1 MPPSSLVARTR
12 ALSHRRAPIL
22 RAAKRELSGDA
33 TAAGR
38 AEDRPLLLSDSDL
51 ARLSTA
57 RDRRVT
63 LPILILEPLLPG
75 QRITF
80 GSPDP
85 KFGLLVEHLL
95 SDGNNAKEIGMIGIN
110 PHTGRPLNLGVT
122 VPISASMIKTQ
133 GGMITIEAT
142 GGRRFECDGEPWKD
156 STDSFYIADVEI
168 GNGNGSWHP
177 SDDPEDIPAPSS
189 EEREALDAQV
199 AALSSEI
206 PALMGEWVHL
216 MIENG
221 DGENSRSTVEAI
233 VEAQGPLPEDA
244 LGRAYWVAG
253 LLNPTGSLSD
263 ADGDSGE
270 RTCLEIRPA
279 MLACRTDLERIHLAG
294 IALQSSIDHLSGERR
309 LF

>member
-33 TAAGR
+33 PAAGR

-110 PHTGRPLNLGVT
+110 PHTGRPLNLGV
-122 VPISASMIKTQ
+122 S
-133 GGMITIEAT
+133 
-142 GGRRFECDGEPWKD
+142 
-156 STDSFYIADVEI
+156 
-168 GNGNGSWHP
+168 
-177 SDDPEDIPAPSS
+177 
-189 EEREALDAQV
+189 
-199 AALSSEI
+199 
-206 PALMGEWVHL
+206 
-216 MIENG
+216 
-221 DGENSRSTVEAI
+221 
-233 VEAQGPLPEDA
+233 
-244 LGRAYWVAG
+244 
-253 LLNPTGSLSD
+253 
-263 ADGDSGE
+263 
-270 RTCLEIRPA
+270 
-279 MLACRTDLERIHLAG
+279 
-294 IALQSSIDHLSGERR
+294 
-309 LF
+309 

>member
-1 MPPSSLVARTR
+1 M
-12 ALSHRRAPIL
+12 
-22 RAAKRELSGDA
+22 
-33 TAAGR
+33 
-38 AEDRPLLLSDSDL
+38 
-51 ARLSTA
+51 
-57 RDRRVT
+57 
-63 LPILILEPLLPG
+63 
-75 QRITF
+75 
-80 GSPDP
+80 
-85 KFGLLVEHLL
+85 
-95 SDGNNAKEIGMIGIN
+95 
-110 PHTGRPLNLGVT
+110 
-122 VPISASMIKTQ
+122 PISASMIKTQ

-233 VEAQGPLPEDA
+233 VEAQALDAAQIGLPESV
-244 LGRAYWVAG
+244 RAPYP
-253 LLNPTGSLSD
+253 NRQSS
-263 ADGDSGE
+263 
-270 RTCLEIRPA
+270 
-279 MLACRTDLERIHLAG
+279 AG
-294 IALQSSIDHLSGERR
+294 IYYRQHSLVAKPAPWVRTN
-309 LF
+309 

>member
-1 MPPSSLVARTR
+1 M
-12 ALSHRRAPIL
+12 
-22 RAAKRELSGDA
+22 
-33 TAAGR
+33 
-38 AEDRPLLLSDSDL
+38 
-51 ARLSTA
+51 
-57 RDRRVT
+57 
-63 LPILILEPLLPG
+63 
-75 QRITF
+75 
-80 GSPDP
+80 
-85 KFGLLVEHLL
+85 
-95 SDGNNAKEIGMIGIN
+95 
-110 PHTGRPLNLGVT
+110 
-122 VPISASMIKTQ
+122 PISASMIKTQ

-233 VEAQGPLPEDA
+233 VEAQSGPASRSDPPCWRAERTWSGSIWLA
-244 LGRAYWVAG
+244 SLCSRASTTCRGR
-253 LLNPTGSLSD
+253 
-263 ADGDSGE
+263 GDS
-270 RTCLEIRPA
+270 
-279 MLACRTDLERIHLAG
+279 
-294 IALQSSIDHLSGERR
+294 SS
-309 LF
+309 